1 MCGMFM
7 SQAWENA
14 FWALMCQERLGML
27 MAIMAGEQLK
37 GMYLKNIL
45 RGLKTLKVL

>member
-1 MCGMFM
+1 M

-45 RGLKTLKVL
+45 RGMKTLKVL